1 MINNNIDFSST
12 TISITVLWTNIY
24 FYFWR
29 GLIDVHLTYHIHY
42 DKKNH
47 NITLRNEVF
56 VFRCLFEAYRLFMTP
71 VIDLREAIEKETTK

>member
-12 TISITVLWTNIY
+12 TISITVLWTNIS
-24 FYFWR
+24 FYFWS

-47 NITLRNEVF
+47 NITPKRGVCVSLF
-56 VFRCLFEAYRLFMTP
+56 VRGVSFIYDP
-71 VIDLREAIEKETTK
+71 GY